1 MKKNILLYTLL
12 SESTITTW
20 FGVDINTKI
29 FVNKNDLAI
38 MEVIGYNEKIKINN
52 TGDYYI
58 CNYGWSG
65 FEKVFLMSPIFGSVN
80 LLKIDN

>member
-12 SESTITTW
+12 SELVITTW
-20 FGVDINTKI
+20 FGVHINTKI

-38 MEVIGYNEKIKINN
+38 MEVIGYNEKIKLNN

>member
-12 SESTITTW
+12 SESAITTW
-20 FGVDINTKI
+20 FGVGINTKI

-38 MEVIGYNEKIKINN
+38 MEIIGYNEKIKLNN

-58 CNYGWSG
+58 CNYGWSD
-65 FEKVFLMSPIFGSVN
+65 FKKVFLMSPVFRSVN
-80 LLKIDN
+80 LLKIHN

>member
-1 MKKNILLYTLL
+1 MLYTLL
-12 SESTITTW
+12 SELVITTW

-38 MEVIGYNEKIKINN
+38 MEVIVYNEKIKLNN

>member
-12 SESTITTW
+12 SESEITTW
-20 FGVDINTKI
+20 YGVGINTKI
-29 FVNKNDLAI
+29 FVNKNNLAI
-38 MEVIGYNEKIKINN
+38 MEVIGYNEKIKLNN
-52 TGDYYI
+52 TDDYYI

-80 LLKIDN
+80 FLKIDN

>member
-12 SESTITTW
+12 SESAITTW

-38 MEVIGYNEKIKINN
+38 MEVIGYNEKIKLNN
-52 TGDYYI
+52 TGDYYL
-58 CNYGWSG
+58 CNYGWRG
-65 FEKVFLMSPIFGSVN
+65 FEKVFLMHSVFGSVN
-80 LLKIDN
+80 FLKIDN

>member
-12 SESTITTW
+12 SESAITNW
-20 FGVDINTKI
+20 FRVDINTKI
-29 FVNKNDLAI
+29 FVNKINPEIIEGIEYVD
-38 MEVIGYNEKIKINN
+38 KIKLNN

-65 FEKVFLMSPIFGSVN
+65 FEKVFLMSPVFRSVN
-80 LLKIDN
+80 FLKIGN